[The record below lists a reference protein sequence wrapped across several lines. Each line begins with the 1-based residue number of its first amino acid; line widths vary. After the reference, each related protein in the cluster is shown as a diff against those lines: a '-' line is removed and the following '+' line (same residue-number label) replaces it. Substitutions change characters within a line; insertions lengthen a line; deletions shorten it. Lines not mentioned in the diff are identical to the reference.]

1 MRLNPAPSSYE
12 IILSRRKAA
21 SPDAVVTTTA
31 PAPADQTLYVS
42 AGGCLYALDAR
53 DGTARWCQQVELI
66 WGRQII
72 DARARAASEHPLM
85 SFPPP
90 PKVAFAT
97 PRVVDGVVYVCVDG
111 YGDSYTCAFDA
122 EDGALRWHTS
132 TDGRIASMPL
142 MDWAAPLVNDGA
154 VYSGTYALNAQDGA
168 VLWRTAIDTS
178 SPDGTLML
186 HTLVDETIYA
196 TTHMGIYAINAVN
209 ARNGQIRWRHPPDA
223 ASVISGPSVVAGH
236 LLYAGMSGAIGRPE
250 KDGFFALDVATGAE
264 VWRYR
269 MGGYIG
275 AVVQDESVYV
285 SSGDRFLYAFA
296 TTSGG
301 LRWRRQFASSAL
313 SSVAIAEDI
322 LYITI
327 GTDGVYALRSE
338 DGAILWRE
346 PLGNEPG
353 VWFSFYP
360 PFVLDGAVYVARRDK
375 RGKSVLFA
383 LDARTGAE
391 CWRWHTSPPSA
402 IAPLAAAQ

>member
-12 IILSRRKAA
+12 IILSRCEAA
-21 SPDAVVTTTA
+21 PPDAVVTTSA
-31 PAPADQTLYVS
+31 PAPADRFLYVS
-42 AGGCLYALDAR
+42 AGGCLYALNAR

-66 WGRQII
+66 WGRQITE
-72 DARARAASEHPLM
+72 ARARAASEHPLM

-90 PKVAFAT
+90 PKVGFAT

-122 EDGALRWHTS
+122 EDGVLRWHAP
-132 TDGRIASMPL
+132 TDGRVAAMPFL
-142 MDWAAPLVNDGA
+142 DFAAPLVNDGV
-154 VYSGTYALNAQDGA
+154 VYSGAYALSAHDGSL
-168 VLWRTAIDTS
+168 LWRAAVDS
-178 SPDGTLML
+178 RAEGALML

-196 TTHMGIYAINAVN
+196 TTHMGIYAINAQ
-209 ARNGQIRWRHPPDA
+209 NGQSRWLHPPDDE
-223 ASVISGPSVVAGH
+223 SIISGPSVVAGH
-236 LLYAGMSGAIGRPE
+236 LLYAGASGAIGRPE
-250 KDGFFALDVATGAE
+250 KDGFFVLDVATGAE

-275 AVVQDESVYV
+275 AGVHDESVYV
-285 SSGDRFLYAFA
+285 SSGDCSLYALERQ
-296 TTSGG
+296 TGR

-313 SSVAIAEDI
+313 SSAIIANDI

-327 GTDGVYALRSE
+327 STDGAYALSGA
-338 DGAILWRE
+338 DGAILWRQR
-346 PLGNEPG
+346 LGNEPG
-353 VWFSFYP
+353 VRFSFYP
-360 PFVLDGAVYVARRDK
+360 PFILAGAVYVVRRDK
-375 RGKSVLFA
+375 RGKAALYA